1 MSELVGEVDVAR
13 TLRARRRSRC
23 QQRACADNA
32 RQPRTKNRGPPAIE
46 GHAMAHFIET
56 RATLVNDAVDGLVA
70 ASGGRLAR
78 LDGDPGIRVV
88 LRAELEPGKVAVVSG
103 GGSGH
108 EPAHAGFVGPGL
120 LTAAVCGD
128 VFASPSVDAVLAGI
142 LAVTGPAGCLLV
154 IKNYAG
160 DRLNF
165 GLAAERARALGHR
178 IETVIVSDD
187 IALPDAKQPRGVAGT
202 LFVHKV
208 AGHAA
213 EAGASLETVA
223 ALARRAAAAARSLG
237 IAVSTCT
244 IPGSPRSERLAEG
257 QAELGLGI
265 HGEPGAERITL
276 PQAGALA
283 RMMAARLA
291 DSVAGA
297 ERLALLVNNLG
308 SASSLEM
315 QVLTRAVLATDL
327 GRRVRLLL
335 GPAPLMTA
343 LDMHGASLSVL
354 PLDDALEA
362 ALVEPVPV
370 PAWPG
375 AVRVAP
381 PVLRPVPEGLAG
393 EAFTPSHEPRSATR
407 IAAVAKALIAA
418 EDALNALDAKVGDGD
433 AGTTFAGAARAV
445 AADLDRLPQAD
456 PAALCRALAERIGRA
471 VGGSSGVLGSIFFAA
486 TASALADG
494 ADWPTALGEGVARVQ
509 SYGGASPGDRTL
521 LDALI
526 PAVAALRTGSLQ
538 DAAAAA
544 RSGAEATARMERAG
558 AGRSSYLAA
567 GDLAGVQD
575 PGAAG
580 VAEAFAALSRTLDT

>member
-1 MSELVGEVDVAR
+1 
-13 TLRARRRSRC
+13 
-23 QQRACADNA
+23 
-32 RQPRTKNRGPPAIE
+32 
-46 GHAMAHFIET
+46 MAHFIDA
-56 RATLVNDAVDGLVA
+56 RSTLVNDALDGLVA

-88 LRAELEPGKVAVVSG
+88 LRATPEPGKVAVVSG

-108 EPAHAGFVGPGL
+108 EPAHAGFVGEGL
-120 LTAAVCGD
+120 LSAGVCGD

-142 LAVTGPAGCLLV
+142 LSVTGPSGCLLV

-187 IALPDAKQPRGVAGT
+187 IALPDAKQPRGIAGT

-213 EAGASLETVA
+213 QAGAPLETVA
-223 ALARRAAAAARSLG
+223 ALARRAAAAAKSLG

-244 IPGSPRSERLAEG
+244 IPGSPRNERMAEG

-265 HGEPGAERITL
+265 HGEPGVERITL
-276 PQAGALA
+276 PKASDLA
-283 RMMAARLA
+283 RMMAERLA
-291 DSVAGA
+291 HAVDGA
-297 ERLALLVNNLG
+297 DRLALLVNNLG
-308 SASSLEM
+308 SASALEM
-315 QVLTRAVLATDL
+315 EILTRAVLATDL
-327 GRRVRLLL
+327 GRRVRLIV

-354 PLDDALEA
+354 PLDDELEA
-362 ALVEPVPV
+362 ALAAPVAV

-381 PVLRPVPEGLAG
+381 PVLRPIPEGLAG
-393 EAFTPSHEPRSATR
+393 ETFTPSHDPVTAAR
-407 IAAVAKALIAA
+407 IAAVARALIAA
-418 EDALNALDAKVGDGD
+418 EDRLNALDAKVGDGD

-445 AADLDRLPQAD
+445 RDGLDRLPQAD

-471 VGGSSGVLGSIFFAA
+471 VGGSSGVLASIFFAA
-486 TASALADG
+486 AASALAAG
-494 ADWPTALGEGVARVQ
+494 AAWPEALAEGVARVQ
-509 SYGGASPGDRTL
+509 GYGGARAGDRTL

-526 PAVAALRTGSLQ
+526 PAVEALRSGDLQ
-538 DAAAAA
+538 AAAVAA
-544 RSGAEATARMERAG
+544 REGAAATATMDRAG

-580 VAEAFAALSRTLDT
+580 VAEAFAALAGA

>member
-1 MSELVGEVDVAR
+1 
-13 TLRARRRSRC
+13 
-23 QQRACADNA
+23 
-32 RQPRTKNRGPPAIE
+32 
-46 GHAMAHFIET
+46 MAHFIDA
-56 RATLVNDAVDGLVA
+56 RATLVNDAIDGLLA

-88 LRAELEPGKVAVVSG
+88 LRAESDPGKVAVVSG

-120 LTAAVCGD
+120 LSAAVCGD

-165 GLAAERARALGHR
+165 GLAAERARALGHKV
-178 IETVIVSDD
+178 EAVIVSDD

-213 EAGASLETVA
+213 EAGEPLEVVA
-223 ALARRAAAAARSLG
+223 ARARRAAAAAKSLG

-244 IPGSPRSERLAEG
+244 IPGSPRSARLAEG

-265 HGEPGAERITL
+265 HGEPSVERIAL
-276 PQAGALA
+276 PKASDLA
-283 RMMAARLA
+283 RMMSARLSA
-291 DSVAGA
+291 ALAGA
-297 ERLALLVNNLG
+297 DRLALLVNNLG
-308 SASSLEM
+308 SASALEM
-315 QVLTRAVLATDL
+315 QVLTRAVLATGL
-327 GRRVRLLL
+327 GSRVRLLI

-354 PLDDALEA
+354 PLDDELEA
-362 ALVEPVPV
+362 ALLVPVPV
-370 PAWPG
+370 HAWPG
-375 AVRVAP
+375 AVRVST
-381 PVLRPVPEGLAG
+381 PVLRPVPDGLAG
-393 EAFTPSHEPRSATR
+393 EAFTPSHDAATAGR
-407 IAAVAKALIAA
+407 IAAVAGALIAA
-418 EDALNALDAKVGDGD
+418 EEALNALDAKVGDGD

-445 AADLDRLPQAD
+445 QADLDRLPQAD

-486 TASALADG
+486 AASSLAGGAAWPDAL
-494 ADWPTALGEGVARVQ
+494 TEGVARVQ
-509 SYGGASPGDRTL
+509 GYGGANRGDRTL

-526 PAVAALRTGSLQ
+526 PAVEALKGGDLE
-538 DAAAAA
+538 AAAEAA
-544 RSGAEATARMERAG
+544 RAGAAATALMDRAG

-580 VAEAFAALSRTLDT
+580 VAAAFAALAGAKNTL